1 MISIDHEFQV
11 SFMDCEGLE
20 QEGEKRAVMSL
31 VKDWKPNKLF
41 FQETKL
47 KGDIKLLIQK
57 IWGGRWVEHVCLE
70 ACGTRGGHCDVMEYQ
85 VMEGGNS

>member
-1 MISIDHEFQV
+1 
-11 SFMDCEGLE
+11 
-20 QEGEKRAVMSL
+20 MSL

-70 ACGTRGGHCDVMEYQ
+70 ACGTRGGHCDVMEY
-85 VMEGGNS
+85 